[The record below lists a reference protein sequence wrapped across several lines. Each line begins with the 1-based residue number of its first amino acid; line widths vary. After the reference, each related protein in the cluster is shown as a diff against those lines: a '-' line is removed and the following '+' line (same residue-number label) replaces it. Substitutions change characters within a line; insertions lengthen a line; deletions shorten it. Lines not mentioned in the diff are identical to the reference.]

1 MSRFLPSEPIHSKAH
16 FDKTLSAKCAEI
28 VRKSILEP
36 LTPVMKTLHTAF
48 NETLLS
54 NQGFYKKSGLPANVF
69 LPKRPEQMTAVQY
82 KTVFAAVES
91 FKMDLS
97 DESCLVALANLLQ
110 SKDMLAVVKFSGA
123 TDKFKQS
130 FMQDKL
136 ILGTLWGE
144 TTPPGG
150 LDHARR
156 VIVACKAVGG
166 RMLEFCNVLSV
177 HPHPDAAVKAQNE
190 LAITAALADVN
201 DQIVNP
207 TLDKLLVEIGSV
219 TNHWVGMIPA
229 NYIQVIE
236 SHNLNSMKESAVQS
250 IIMLVTRGSN

>member
-1 MSRFLPSEPIHSKAH
+1 MSRFLPIELIHSKAH
-16 FDKTLSAKCAEI
+16 FDKTLSAKCAGI
-28 VRKSILEP
+28 VRECILEP
-36 LTPVMKTLHTAF
+36 MALVMETLHTAF

-82 KTVFAAVES
+82 KTLFAAVES
-91 FKMDLS
+91 FKMDMS
-97 DESCLVALANLLQ
+97 DESCLLALANLLQ
-110 SKDMLAVVKFSGA
+110 DKEMLAVVKFTGA
-123 TDKFKQS
+123 TEKLKQS

-136 ILGTLWGE
+136 ILGTLLGE
-144 TTPPGG
+144 ATPPGG

-156 VIVACKAVGG
+156 VIVACKAVAG
-166 RMLEFCNVLSV
+166 RILEFSKVLSA
-177 HPHPDAAVKAQNE
+177 HPHPDAAVKARNE
-190 LAITAALADVN
+190 LEIAAALEEVN
-201 DQIVNP
+201 DQIVTP
-207 TLDKLLVEIGSV
+207 TLDKLLVEFGSV

-250 IIMLVTRGSN
+250 ILVLVTCGSN